1 MRGILAGLWSRA
13 SGSAHA
19 SAPVETPALLGGP
32 EQASAEPAFRFDDER
47 IPAISR
53 ERVAD
58 LLALVQQ
65 VEAQAENLPQS
76 GDMRDEARRI
86 RHHYLP
92 ELLNS
97 YFALPPEHRAAMFR
111 RTGRSASIQL
121 NARIDI
127 LIDQLKAISAAL
139 ADGYL
144 DQFTRQLTFIDQR
157 FDPGELWR

>member
-1 MRGILAGLWSRA
+1 MRVILARLWSKA
-13 SGSAHA
+13 FGSMSA
-19 SAPVETPALLGGP
+19 SASVETPALLGAPG
-32 EQASAEPAFRFDDER
+32 QASAEPVFRFDDER

-53 ERVAD
+53 ERVAV
-58 LLALVQQ
+58 LLTLVQQ
-65 VEAQAENLPQS
+65 VEDQAGNLPQS
-76 GDMRDEARRI
+76 GDMRDQARRI
-86 RHHYLP
+86 RDHYLP
-92 ELLNS
+92 ELLTS